1 MSDPIQWEDVIR
13 KVDDSPTEV
22 FSLILSTILM
32 ENGGPITISVATL
45 RELYKTGARMKVVA
59 EIDQTQLVVS
69 LVDTPQN

>member
-13 KVDDSPTEV
+13 NVDCSPTEV

-45 RELYKTGARMKVVA
+45 RELCKTGARMRVVA

-69 LVDTPQN
+69 LVEPSEN